1 MEYKKGNDYIFKLYV
16 AYKKGSPYWLPFL
29 PLFNVES
36 ETVFTTCIYNNI
48 GYGHKMPHSIDTDS

>member
-1 MEYKKGNDYIFKLYV
+1 MTIFISCMWHTKRQPLV
-16 AYKKGSPYWLPFL
+16 AAFL

-48 GYGHKMPHSIDTDS
+48 EHGHKMPHSIDTNS

>member
-1 MEYKKGNDYIFKLYV
+1 MWNTKKT
-16 AYKKGSPYWLPFL
+16 APYWLPFL

-48 GYGHKMPHSIDTDS
+48 GYGYKMPHSIDTNS

>member
-1 MEYKKGNDYIFKLYV
+1 MFKLDV

-36 ETVFTTCIYNNI
+36 ETVFIKITHNFDEKLVY
-48 GYGHKMPHSIDTDS
+48 MSR